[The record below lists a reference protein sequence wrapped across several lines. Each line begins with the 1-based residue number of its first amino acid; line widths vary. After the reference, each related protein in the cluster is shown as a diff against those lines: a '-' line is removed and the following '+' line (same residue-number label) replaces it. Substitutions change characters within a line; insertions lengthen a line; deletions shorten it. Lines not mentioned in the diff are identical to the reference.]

1 MSEIHKRPN
10 KILHRDIKPAN
21 IFLDKTVKLGDF
33 GLARILNENSE
44 FAHTQVGT
52 PYYMSPELI
61 EDNKYND
68 KSDIWACGCL
78 LYEMCAL
85 QPPFQA

>member
-1 MSEIHKRPN
+1 MMGE
-10 KILHRDIKPAN
+10 
-21 IFLDKTVKLGDF
+21 
-33 GLARILNENSE
+33 ESE
-44 FAHTQVGT
+44 FAHTSVGT

-61 EDNKYND
+61 NEHKYNE

-85 QPPFQA
+85 SPPFVAQNYLALAMKIK